1 MERKDT
7 NRANQLSI
15 EKKYIK
21 GVKLIDIDTTI
32 AEYMSETIIP
42 DVEEHEKK
50 IKVPLIYGN
59 AERWK
64 GARKDGYLR
73 DERGKIQIPLV
84 MFKRNSIERDESLQ
98 NFKDAGILPA
108 FQQYSSKNRYE
119 RGMVNSY
126 IDRYPF
132 IYYKSGKETPDIE
145 QPPTFEYGTFE
156 IGGSHKP
163 YFYSSKGPSARGSDL
178 EKFKDFFDKMPEIKK
193 DVQFKC
199 PKCSYEESIVIK
211 GMQNFFV

>member
-7 NRANQLSI
+7 NRANQIPI

-32 AEYMSETIIP
+32 AEYMSEIIIP

-98 NFKDAGILPA
+98 HF
-108 FQQYSSKNRYE
+108 NR
-119 RGMVNSY
+119 
-126 IDRYPF
+126 
-132 IYYKSGKETPDIE
+132 KETHSGR
-145 QPPTFEYGTFE
+145 YVR
-156 IGGSHKP
+156 HKIIP
-163 YFYSSKGPSARGSDL
+163 HASMHIAALLFITD
-178 EKFKDFFDKMPEIKK
+178 
-193 DVQFKC
+193 
-199 PKCSYEESIVIK
+199 
-211 GMQNFFV
+211 